1 LRAPGL
7 RRWWARRSERQRAFA
22 LNVAIGTVISVLAG
36 YLETNAAVGKARDAL
51 LTWQIAQFASTDVA
65 RDILWL
71 DVDETTY
78 LNWHAPAL
86 TPRDK
91 LCRLIDFAVRGKARV
106 VVVDVDLS
114 EPTAPGDVTPAQP
127 CGKAHAGGDAEL
139 KAYLHEYATACN
151 GRDAQSGCPPI
162 VLVRELRTSYRSTYA
177 DGAPAHARRPQY
189 FDDAAFG
196 ASGPVFWSSPN
207 FDVDDDAM
215 IRRWRLWEPLCDPSD
230 VLPSTE
236 LLAGALFAG
245 TSPERVRQSLQA
257 FRPACVPVGGAS
269 NAVIAAAEPPESE
282 LDVGHPLRLSSRNA
296 DRRFFYRV
304 GWESARGRATMAA
317 FVPATLVTDVDAAHA
332 FDPAVAAGRIVVIGG
347 SYLDNPDL
355 HRTPLGLMPGTLILI
370 NAIQALVQNDSLRE
384 TPAALRIGIEG
395 ALILVLSALS
405 VYLPAAAALIVS
417 ILFVIASALT
427 FGFVFL
433 NMGYWIDPV
442 LPLLGI
448 FMHNLFEFSVH
459 RWRHRSKHA

>member
-1 LRAPGL
+1 
-7 RRWWARRSERQRAFA
+7 
-22 LNVAIGTVISVLAG
+22 
-36 YLETNAAVGKARDAL
+36 
-51 LTWQIAQFASTDVA
+51 
-65 RDILWL
+65 
-71 DVDETTY
+71 
-78 LNWHAPAL
+78 
-86 TPRDK
+86 
-91 LCRLIDFAVRGKARV
+91 
-106 VVVDVDLS
+106 
-114 EPTAPGDVTPAQP
+114 
-127 CGKAHAGGDAEL
+127 
-139 KAYLHEYATACN
+139 
-151 GRDAQSGCPPI
+151 
-162 VLVRELRTSYRSTYA
+162 
-177 DGAPAHARRPQY
+177 
-189 FDDAAFG
+189 
-196 ASGPVFWSSPN
+196 
-207 FDVDDDAM
+207 
-215 IRRWRLWEPLCDPSD
+215 
-230 VLPSTE
+230 
-236 LLAGALFAG
+236 
-245 TSPERVRQSLQA
+245 
-257 FRPACVPVGGAS
+257 
-269 NAVIAAAEPPESE
+269 
-282 LDVGHPLRLSSRNA
+282 
-296 DRRFFYRV
+296 
-304 GWESARGRATMAA
+304 MAA